1 MCPKI
6 SGQLVVVVRKN
17 PPRKLSRSSV
27 RVTEARNRLCVAKA
41 RCHIPVMHTWTSQC
55 EIKSAS
61 AHVVFTVECVHKIV
75 SNSKPVLATVH
86 QGVQCTLCPC
96 SQEWCRLPCVQ
107 SGFRHN
113 GKAPAWAAEVLA
125 VSLCGPPHTN
135 GSRRCVQELAP
146 QGSPVPEAEDKEVQ
160 SQDATG
166 IQRDIGDTTFHDVQ
180 SPGSAMGRGTSSPA
194 MTGSASKCIRRAW
207 NLGRGRPRVGSLS
220 RVGRVPGKSDIRTAD
235 RRHPAVCGV
244 C

>member
-1 MCPKI
+1 MSCSPLI
-6 SGQLVVVVRKN
+6 ERAHKN
-17 PPRKLSRSSV
+17 LS
-27 RVTEARNRLCVAKA
+27 N
-41 RCHIPVMHTWTSQC
+41 
-55 EIKSAS
+55 
-61 AHVVFTVECVHKIV
+61 
-75 SNSKPVLATVH
+75 NKPVLATVH
-86 QGVQCTLCPC
+86 EGVQCTLCLC

-194 MTGSASKCIRRAW
+194 MTGSARKCIRRAW
-207 NLGRGRPRVGSLS
+207 NLGRGRPRVGSLR
-220 RVGRVPGKSDIRTAD
+220 RVGRVPGRPDIRTAD